1 MIWIC
6 PKCRTELVSAEFVA
20 IVPAPSPVATDD
32 LGLSPTEL
40 SAIDGLVE
48 MVSVEAIPV
57 ETVVTAVPTKPAAPT
72 SGLICAN
79 KHSYDRARQGYVH
92 LLLANQKH
100 SREPGDNSAMIQA
113 RHAFLHQGF
122 YQPMA
127 EFLASLMVDHCN
139 HLEPSDG
146 SATFLDLGC
155 GEGYYLEQ
163 LFRATTERQR
173 SGDAFYGVDI
183 SKPAV
188 KKAAVGFKQ
197 LTASSVA
204 GSVCADF
211 AVAST
216 VNLPVADNSVDCCFS
231 VFSPANSQEVQRVL
245 KPGGIWLRVSPG
257 PDHLRQL
264 KNMIY
269 DTVNSHQA
277 PEIETGVELLEEHQV
292 SFEFELTSAAAAN
305 NLLAMTPFNWHG
317 NSEAKSKLSE
327 HLPLTM
333 QADFYIQKLALHEI
347 VAEQTLAE
355 PIVDHAEQ
363 DLSKQSEIHALSKS
377 QELDARLETNEPQQ
391 AAASLE
397 KVTGLAEET
406 IEPPASR
413 ENINLWSKAEITA
426 EVKREAKPETD
437 ITTDATAPPVH
448 KNAQFNIYKT
458 VKKNV
463 DRD

>member
-6 PKCRTELVSAEFVA
+6 PKCRTDLVSAEFVA
-20 IVPAPSPVATDD
+20 VVPMPSSVSADD
-32 LGLSPTEL
+32 LALPQAEL
-40 SAIDGLVE
+40 AEI
-48 MVSVEAIPV
+48 EALESFPV
-57 ETVVTAVPTKPAAPT
+57 EVESTVVSPSLPTKPAAPT

-127 EFLASLMVDHCN
+127 EFLATLMVDHCD

-146 SATFLDLGC
+146 AATFLDLGC

-163 LFRATTERQR
+163 LYRTATERER

-197 LTASSVA
+197 LVTSLATDSVLR
-204 GSVCADF
+204 DF

-231 VFSPANSQEVQRVL
+231 VFSPANSHEVQRVL

-264 KNMIY
+264 KSMIY
-269 DTVNSHQA
+269 DTVNIHQA
-277 PEIETGVELLEEHQV
+277 PEIEAGVELLEEHQV

-305 NLLAMTPFNWHG
+305 DLLAMTPFNWHG

-347 VAEQTLAE
+347 AAELIAGQVPQASPEQNASQQQNKLLETGESQEQQSDAQPEVQNAIDESQEPIERVGAEEKKGLEPMLTLA
-355 PIVDHAEQ
+355 DG
-363 DLSKQSEIHALSKS
+363 DL
-377 QELDARLETNEPQQ
+377 
-391 AAASLE
+391 
-397 KVTGLAEET
+397 
-406 IEPPASR
+406 PP
-413 ENINLWSKAEITA
+413 EAEIA
-426 EVKREAKPETD
+426 PAKPPKNPDVE
-437 ITTDATAPPVH
+437 AVAPPVH

-463 DRD
+463 DSD